1 MAWEFRAQTHC
12 SCRLV
17 IPANSKKYNL
27 MNGVHIKS
35 NNFNLEELLTLCN
48 EPWPEKSGFLISF
61 CFRLLILCISSFQHQ
76 CMEQGKM
83 QKVFDSQQM
92 IYKLDMMHWT
102 LNGRVYC
109 MVVLENMGSMIIIQV
124 LEIHCWSAC
133 RVNHT
138 VNVSQSTR
146 GTHETDA

>member
-1 MAWEFRAQTHC
+1 
-12 SCRLV
+12 
-17 IPANSKKYNL
+17 

-48 EPWPEKSGFLISF
+48 EPEKSGFLISF

-83 QKVFDSQQM
+83 QKVFDSQM

-124 LEIHCWSAC
+124 LEIHC
-133 RVNHT
+133 
-138 VNVSQSTR
+138 
-146 GTHETDA
+146 